1 MGAIGIRGTT
11 TCGRAGSFISR
22 AAYAQEWTK
31 ARRFRIRTMSNYEP
45 NRQPLKKDLAFIHA
59 KKEAQQKITMLTGY
73 DYPTACIEDQAGIDI
88 ILVGD
93 SVGTNVL
100 GYASER
106 EVTMADMVHHLKAVR
121 RGVAQAYLLVDLP
134 YHSYETPQQA
144 LANAS
149 TLLDHGADAVKLE
162 GGLEQAETIR
172 QLTAQGID
180 VCAHIGFTPQTLHQ
194 PGRKARVQGRS
205 FSQAIG
211 LLESATAVEEAGA
224 QMLVLELIPEPL
236 GKAITERLRIPTIGI
251 GAGRFCDGQVLIIH
265 DLLGL
270 TPFHLRFVKRYQQ
283 YRELTLQ
290 AVVAY
295 KNDVETSAFPGRDT
309 AFEMDED
316 ERLKVEQWMR
326 QSQER
331 VSRL

>member
-1 MGAIGIRGTT
+1 MQIMAD
-11 TCGRAGSFISR
+11 
-22 AAYAQEWTK
+22 YK
-31 ARRFRIRTMSNYEP
+31 DDRRSS
-45 NRQPLKKDLAFIHA
+45 KKDLGLFRA
-59 KKEAQQKITMLTGY
+59 KKQAQQKITMLTGY
-73 DYPTACIEDQAGIDI
+73 DYPTACLEDQAGIDI

-134 YHSYETPQQA
+134 YQSYDTPQLA
-144 LANAS
+144 LENAT
-149 TLLDHGADAVKLE
+149 TLLAHGADAVKLE
-162 GGLEQAETIR
+162 GGIEQVETIR
-172 QLTAQGID
+172 HLSAQGIS
-180 VCAHIGFTPQTLHQ
+180 VCGHIGFTPQTLHH

-205 FSQAIG
+205 FSQATA
-211 LLESATAVEEAGA
+211 LLESAIAVEQAGVE
-224 QMLVLELIPEPL
+224 LIVLELIPEPL
-236 GKAITERLRIPTIGI
+236 GKAITECLRIPTIGI

-283 YRELTLQ
+283 SRELTLQ
-290 AVVAY
+290 AMTQY
-295 KNDVETSAFPGRDT
+295 KHDVEQGLFPSDEM

-316 ERLKVEQWMR
+316 EHLKVQQWMQQAK
-326 QSQER
+326 QSA
-331 VSRL
+331 SAP

>member
-1 MGAIGIRGTT
+1 MADYEDDRRSSKKVLGLIR
-11 TCGRAGSFISR
+11 
-22 AAYAQEWTK
+22 
-31 ARRFRIRTMSNYEP
+31 
-45 NRQPLKKDLAFIHA
+45 A
-59 KKEAQQKITMLTGY
+59 KKQAQQKITMLTGY

-134 YHSYETPQQA
+134 YQSYDTPQLA
-144 LANAS
+144 LENAT
-149 TLLDHGADAVKLE
+149 TLLAHGADAVKLE
-162 GGLEQAETIR
+162 GGIEQVETIR
-172 QLTAQGID
+172 HLTAQGIS
-180 VCAHIGFTPQTLHQ
+180 VCGHIGFTPQTLHH

-205 FSQAIG
+205 FSQATA
-211 LLESATAVEEAGA
+211 LLESAIAVERAGVE
-224 QMLVLELIPEPL
+224 LIVLELIPELL
-236 GKAITERLRIPTIGI
+236 GKAITECLRIPTIGI

-283 YRELTLQ
+283 SRELTLQ
-290 AVVAY
+290 AMMQY
-295 KNDVETSAFPGRDT
+295 KHDVEQGLFPSDEMV
-309 AFEMDED
+309 FQMDED
-316 ERLKVEQWMR
+316 EHLKVKQWMQQAR
-326 QSQER
+326 QST
-331 VSRL
+331 SAP